1 MNTSNN
7 YQFNLPQETD
17 TVDISK
23 LSDNWGKLDAQL
35 KSVQNTAEITESFV
49 GQRSNLQTD
58 STDTLVSAINE
69 VNSHADTN
77 ENNLNTEIERAK
89 KAESTLSSSIETE
102 TKRAKKAEET
112 NSTAIST
119 EKSRAEGAE
128 STLTNNLNAEIE
140 RAKAA
145 EKANADDISALKTQS
160 STHGTNVTNLTKKVA
175 ANESAISTLNGS
187 GEGSVSKQVSDA
199 VAKIVADAPDD
210 FDTLKEI
217 SDWISTHAEDASAM
231 NTQIETNKSDISK
244 LSDKLDKISTSTYD
258 DTAIKESIT
267 EINNKISN
275 VDNTSDADKPVS
287 TATQTALDKKQD
299 VIDDLDTIRSNAS
312 EAKSTSET
320 NSTAISTEKSRA
332 EGAESTLTNNLNAE
346 IERAKAAEKAN
357 ADAIANIDTSGG
369 GGVGSEA
376 KCAYVT
382 PRWLRFDPSNR
393 KGLIIKA
400 GTHIKN
406 SNGDYV
412 DFAEDT
418 HVDMSSYITQN
429 GADYYVYMS
438 DDGTISAYTE
448 YQSTGVKIG
457 RFHTLCVDVGTI
469 DMIAPYSPNS
479 ATVGM
484 EYLIKSYRKENDP
497 DFYAFYNK
505 AVTAVTAQTYYDV
518 CTMTHPLSGY
528 EAKDILPES
537 IFCLSWDT
545 ETLYEDA
552 MVYDRDTNTVAD
564 IYLQSGT
571 GLNTKSVY
579 NATHTVSRQSYNHM
593 EDMRQVGKKL
603 LGDAQFSS
611 FAIGSN
617 EATNISGSTD
627 KTTVGGHV
635 DTNNRRM
642 ISVVGCEEMCG
653 YLWQWVDELIYRTD
667 SSWSAT
673 DGHGSFG
680 QEYFAPVVLEAGGA
694 WNYGSSCGSRSR
706 NSYHSRSVAA
716 TNYGGRGSSQ
726 VRTQCV

>member
-7 YQFNLPQETD
+7 FQFNLPQSTD

-23 LSDNWGKLDAQL
+23 ISDNFDNLDTELQGIKTRGENNELFIGSKALL
-35 KSVQNTAEITESFV
+35 K
-49 GQRSNLQTD
+49 TD
-58 STDTLVSAINE
+58 ATDTLVAAINE
-69 VNSHADTN
+69 VNAHADTN
-77 ENNLNTEIERAK
+77 EESISAEVTRATKAEGTLTTNLSAEVTRAQKAEDTNATAISDETTRAK
-89 KAESTLSSSIETE
+89 AAES
-102 TKRAKKAEET
+102 A

-128 STLTNNLNAEIE
+128 STLTTNLNAEIDRAKKAE
-140 RAKAA
+140 SANATAISDEVTRAKAA
-145 EKANADDISALKTQS
+145 EKANADAIDSLKTQS
-160 STHGTNVTNLTKKVA
+160 STHGTNVTNLTKRVT
-175 ANESAISTLNGS
+175 ANENAISTLNGT
-187 GEGSVSKQVSDA
+187 GEGSVAKQVSDGIA
-199 VAKIVADAPDD
+199 KVVANAPED

-217 SDWISTHAEDASAM
+217 SDWISTHKSDASAM
-231 NTQIETNKSDISK
+231 NT
-244 LSDKLDKISTSTYD
+244 
-258 DTAIKESIT
+258 AIT
-267 EINNKISN
+267 E
-275 VDNTSDADKPVS
+275 NT
-287 TATQTALDKKQD
+287 
-299 VIDDLDTIRSNAS
+299 
-312 EAKSTSET
+312 T
-320 NSTAISTEKSRA
+320 NLA
-332 EGAESTLTNNLNAE
+332 AE

-412 DFAEDT
+412 DFTEDT
-418 HVDMSSYITQN
+418 HIDMSIYITQN

-469 DMIAPYSPNS
+469 DMIAPYSPSS

-505 AVTAVTAQTYYDV
+505 SVTAVTAQTYYDI
-518 CTMTHPLSGY
+518 CTMAHPLSGY

-579 NATHTVSRQSYNHM
+579 NAMHTVSRQAFNHM

-617 EATNISGSTD
+617 EATNISDSSD

-635 DTNNRRM
+635 DINSRRM
-642 ISVVGCEEMCG
+642 ISAVGCEEMCG
-653 YLWQWVDELIYRTD
+653 YLWQWLDELVYKTD
-667 SSWSAT
+667 SSWSST
-673 DGHGSFG
+673 DGHGIFG
-680 QEYFAPVVLEAGGA
+680 QEYCTPYVLLAGGY
-694 WNYGSSCGSRSR
+694 WNNGSYCGSRCR
-706 NSYHSRSVAA
+706 NSNYSRSY
-716 TNYGGRGSSQ
+716 TSTRIGGRGSSQ
-726 VRTQCV
+726 VRTMCV

>member
-1 MNTSNN
+1 MNTSSN

-23 LSDNWGKLDAQL
+23 LSDNWDKLDAQL
-35 KSVQNTAEITESFV
+35 KSVQNTAENTESFA

-89 KAESTLSSSIETE
+89 KEESALSSSIETE
-102 TKRAKKAEET
+102 TKRAKE
-112 NSTAIST
+112 
-119 EKSRAEGAE
+119 AE
-128 STLTNNLNAEIE
+128 SALTTSLNTEVE

-145 EKANADDISALKTQS
+145 EKANADDISTLKTQS
-160 STHGTNVTNLTKKVA
+160 STHGTNVTNLTKRVA
-175 ANESAISTLNGS
+175 TNESAISTLNGS

-244 LSDKLDKISTSTYD
+244 LSDKLDKIDISTYD

-287 TATQTALDKKQD
+287 TATQTALDKKQNI
-299 VIDDLDTIRSNAS
+299 IDDLDTIRSNAS
-312 EAKSTSET
+312 EAKSVSET

-369 GGVGSEA
+369 GVGSEA

-412 DFAEDT
+412 DFTEDT
-418 HVDMSSYITQN
+418 HIDMSSCITQN

-579 NATHTVSRQSYNHM
+579 NATHIVARQPYNHM

-611 FAIGSN
+611 FAMGSN
-617 EATNISGSTD
+617 EATNISSSTD

-635 DTNNRRM
+635 DINNRRM
-642 ISVVGCEEMCG
+642 ISAVGCEEMCG
-653 YLWQWVDELIYRTD
+653 YLWQWLDELVYRTD
-667 SSWSAT
+667 SSWSVT

-680 QEYFAPVVLEAGGA
+680 QEYCTPAVLKAGGR
-694 WNYGSSCGSRSR
+694 WNDGSYCGSRSR
-706 NSYHSRSVAA
+706 ASNASRSAA
-716 TNYGGRGSSQ
+716 GTDCGGRGSSQ

>member
-7 YQFNLPQETD
+7 FQFNLPQSTD

-23 LSDNWGKLDAQL
+23 ISDNFDKLDTELQSIKTRGENNELFIGSKALL
-35 KSVQNTAEITESFV
+35 K
-49 GQRSNLQTD
+49 TD
-58 STDTLVSAINE
+58 ATDTLVAAINE
-69 VNSHADTN
+69 VNAHADTN
-77 ENNLNTEIERAK
+77 EESISAEITRAT
-89 KAESTLSSSIETE
+89 KAESTLTTNLSAEVTRAQKAESTLTTDLGSEVS
-102 TKRAKKAEET
+102 RAKEAESA
-112 NSTAIST
+112 NATAIST

-128 STLTNNLNAEIE
+128 STLTSNLNAEITRAKNAE
-140 RAKAA
+140 STNATAISDEVTRAKAA
-145 EKANADDISALKTQS
+145 EKENADAIASLKTQS
-160 STHGTNVTNLTKKVA
+160 STHGTNVTNLTKRVA
-175 ANESAISTLNGS
+175 ANESAISTLNGT
-187 GEGSVSKQVSDA
+187 GDGSVSKQVSDGI
-199 VAKIVADAPDD
+199 AKIVANAPED

-217 SDWISTHAEDASAM
+217 SDWISTHKSDASAM
-231 NTQIETNKSDISK
+231 NT
-244 LSDKLDKISTSTYD
+244 
-258 DTAIKESIT
+258 AIT
-267 EINNKISN
+267 ENATNISAEI
-275 VDNTSDADKPVS
+275 TR
-287 TATQTALDKKQD
+287 ATK
-299 VIDDLDTIRSNAS
+299 
-312 EAKSTSET
+312 
-320 NSTAISTEKSRA
+320 
-332 EGAESTLTNNLNAE
+332 AESDLTTNLNAE

-357 ADAIANIDTSGG
+357 ADAIANIDTSG

-412 DFAEDT
+412 DFTEDT
-418 HVDMSSYITQN
+418 HIDMSSYITQN

-438 DDGTISAYTE
+438 DDGAISAYTE

-469 DMIAPYSPNS
+469 DMIAPYSPSS

-505 AVTAVTAQTYYDV
+505 SVTAVTAQTYYDI
-518 CTMTHPLSGY
+518 CTMAHPLSGY
-528 EAKDILPES
+528 AAKDILPES

-579 NATHTVSRQSYNHM
+579 NATHTVSRQAFNHM

-617 EATNISGSTD
+617 EATNISGSSD

-635 DTNNRRM
+635 DTNSRRM
-642 ISVVGCEEMCG
+642 ISAVGCEEMCG
-653 YLWQWVDELIYRTD
+653 YLWQWLDELVYRTD
-667 SSWSAT
+667 SSYSST

-680 QEYFAPVVLEAGGA
+680 QEYYILYVLLAGGH
-694 WNYGSSCGSRSR
+694 WNYGSYCGSRCR
-706 NSYHSRSVAA
+706 NSDASRSDAY
-716 TNYGGRGSSQ
+716 TFIGGRGSSQ
-726 VRTQCV
+726 VRTICV

>member
-7 YQFNLPQETD
+7 FQFNLPQSTD

-23 LSDNWGKLDAQL
+23 ISDNFDNLDTELQSIKTRGENNELFIGSKALL
-35 KSVQNTAEITESFV
+35 K
-49 GQRSNLQTD
+49 TD
-58 STDTLVSAINE
+58 ATDTLVAAINE
-69 VNSHADTN
+69 VNAHADTN
-77 ENNLNTEIERAK
+77 EESISAEVTRATKAEGTLTTNLSAEVTRAQKAEGTNATAISDETTRAK
-89 KAESTLSSSIETE
+89 AAES
-102 TKRAKKAEET
+102 A

-128 STLTNNLNAEIE
+128 STLTTNLNAEIDRAKKAE
-140 RAKAA
+140 SANATAISDEVTRAKAA
-145 EKANADDISALKTQS
+145 EKDNADAIDSLKTQS
-160 STHGTNVTNLTKKVA
+160 STHGTNVTNLTKRVT
-175 ANESAISTLNGS
+175 ANENAISTLNGT
-187 GEGSVSKQVSDA
+187 GEGSVSKQVSDGIA
-199 VAKIVADAPDD
+199 KVVANAPED

-217 SDWISTHAEDASAM
+217 SDWISTHKSDASAM
-231 NTQIETNKSDISK
+231 NT
-244 LSDKLDKISTSTYD
+244 
-258 DTAIKESIT
+258 AIT
-267 EINNKISN
+267 E
-275 VDNTSDADKPVS
+275 NT
-287 TATQTALDKKQD
+287 
-299 VIDDLDTIRSNAS
+299 
-312 EAKSTSET
+312 T
-320 NSTAISTEKSRA
+320 NLA
-332 EGAESTLTNNLNAE
+332 AE

-412 DFAEDT
+412 DFTEDT
-418 HVDMSSYITQN
+418 HIDMSAYITQN

-505 AVTAVTAQTYYDV
+505 SVTAVTAQTYYDI
-518 CTMTHPLSGY
+518 CTMAHPLSGY

-552 MVYDRDTNTVAD
+552 MVYDKDTNTVAD

-579 NATHTVSRQSYNHM
+579 NATHTVSRQAFNHM

-617 EATNISGSTD
+617 EATNISGSSD

-635 DTNNRRM
+635 DINSRRM
-642 ISVVGCEEMCG
+642 ISAVGCEEMCG
-653 YLWQWVDELIYRTD
+653 YLFQWLDELMYRTS
-667 SSWSAT
+667 SSWSST
-673 DGHGSFG
+673 DGHGIFG
-680 QEYFAPVVLEAGGA
+680 QEYYTPSVLIAGGR
-694 WNYGSSCGSRSR
+694 WDIGSYCGSRCRHST
-706 NSYHSRSVAA
+706 SSRSNPSTVI
-716 TNYGGRGSSQ
+716 GGRGSSQ
-726 VRTQCV
+726 VRTMCV

>member
-7 YQFNLPQETD
+7 FQFNLPQSTD

-23 LSDNWGKLDAQL
+23 ISDNFDNLDTELQSIKTRGENNELFIGSKALL
-35 KSVQNTAEITESFV
+35 K
-49 GQRSNLQTD
+49 TD
-58 STDTLVSAINE
+58 ATDTLVAAINE
-69 VNSHADTN
+69 VNSHADANEESISAEVTRATKAEGTLTTN
-77 ENNLNTEIERAK
+77 LSAEVTRAQKAEDTLTTDLSSEVSRAK
-89 KAESTLSSSIETE
+89 EAESANT
-102 TKRAKKAEET
+102 
-112 NSTAIST
+112 TAIST

-128 STLTNNLNAEIE
+128 STLTTNLNAEIDRAKKAE
-140 RAKAA
+140 SANATAISDEVTRAKAA
-145 EKANADDISALKTQS
+145 EKDNADAIASLKTQS
-160 STHGTNVTNLTKKVA
+160 STHGTNVTNLTKRVA
-175 ANESAISTLNGS
+175 ANEDAISTLNGT
-187 GEGSVSKQVSDA
+187 GDGSVSKQVSDGIA
-199 VAKIVADAPDD
+199 KVVANAPED

-217 SDWISTHAEDASAM
+217 SDWISTHKSDASAM
-231 NTQIETNKSDISK
+231 NT
-244 LSDKLDKISTSTYD
+244 
-258 DTAIKESIT
+258 AIT
-267 EINNKISN
+267 E
-275 VDNTSDADKPVS
+275 NT
-287 TATQTALDKKQD
+287 
-299 VIDDLDTIRSNAS
+299 
-312 EAKSTSET
+312 T
-320 NSTAISTEKSRA
+320 NLA
-332 EGAESTLTNNLNAE
+332 AE

-357 ADAIANIDTSGG
+357 ADAIANIDTS

-412 DFAEDT
+412 DFTEDT
-418 HVDMSSYITQN
+418 HIDMSSYITQN

-457 RFHTLCVDVGTI
+457 RFHTLCVNVGTI
-469 DMIAPYSPNS
+469 DMIAPYSPSS

-505 AVTAVTAQTYYDV
+505 SVTAVTAQTYYDV
-518 CTMTHPLSGY
+518 CTMAHPLSGY

-579 NATHTVSRQSYNHM
+579 NAKHTVSRQAFNHM

-617 EATNISGSTD
+617 EATNISGSSD

-635 DTNNRRM
+635 DTNSRRM
-642 ISVVGCEEMCG
+642 ISAVGCEEMCG
-653 YLWQWVDELIYRTD
+653 YLWQWLDELIYKTD
-667 SSWSAT
+667 SSWIST
-673 DGHGSFG
+673 DDHGSFG
-680 QEYFAPVVLEAGGA
+680 QEYCTPYVLCAGGL
-694 WNYGSSCGSRSR
+694 WNKGSNCGSRCRS
-706 NSYHSRSVAA
+706 SFYSRSSAS
-716 TNYGGRGSSQ
+716 TYIGGRGSSQ
-726 VRTQCV
+726 VRTMCV